1 MDQYYIEEGYVE
13 AAYFERIVDSGTI
26 GFLPYFDENYA
37 ETGYVD
43 QHGAEFILVAD
54 VGIVV
59 GVTVTITSTT
69 FEGFAALAADV
80 GKIMQLQAAFTGVF
94 TPSMNVNAVKNHF
107 AFLDVVT
114 DFAATASKQT
124 DTGGLLEFIADLN
137 AQSARF
143 RDVDINMDVEFYTS
157 DSSADIGTNIDAN
170 ATFDAAS
177 ILTSAFTISVD
188 FDIVQIAQAD
198 IVATSII
205 EANAIEYIKKS
216 DLPSSSTQR
225 PWSTDYIS
233 VNNAT
238 EEAPAFNSSTKKF
251 GSHSLQV
258 NSDNDTNATQNS
270 YVKYNFRNA
279 NFARLPSVNTDDNYQ
294 IEFWTRGGKQLV
306 KAQTT
311 SGDIAWRINTND
323 TDIQFYF
330 KPNQNQSSTMS
341 GTITAGGVF
350 SHVVIRVEGPNKKMW
365 INGALVDNNVINQAR
380 STLSSSNDD
389 WRLIFGDDNTED
401 LSNLGNGY
409 SYIDEFRILTGTKA
423 QVDADTGYTI
433 SSTSIT
439 VPTQEF
445 ANKSSNAIL
454 LHFNNDYSDSLYGI
468 QSTEIDLISY
478 NTLSATLTGQ
488 IYATANLNSAFTIT
502 ADPGTLKEAESDFES
517 VATQLTA
524 AGKVGDF
531 FINADIAFDFAIQD
545 QLFKGFESDLENS
558 ITQTTVAVK
567 TVDAVIAI
575 SSAFTPEIST
585 DGFRAGAADLE
596 TVSSLDVTVTR
607 IQQGVANLQI
617 ISTLD
622 IEFTNVKLA
631 EADLQTISS
640 VDSTVTRIQQ
650 GASNFEAVATELAI
664 INMIGNT
671 LISATSAFELSASI
685 TGTVRSNADLESVF
699 GVETVAVKTVDPTV
713 NIEVISTAIIDT
725 TYFAQTSVNLE
736 TAFTVVANAKE
747 LILDQYVYRIPRENR
762 TINIYSE
769 NRTSTIRTETRT
781 YIVEEN

>member
-59 GVTVTITSTT
+59 GVTVTIESTT

-143 RDVDINMDVEFYTS
+143 RDVDINIDVEFYTS

-205 EANAIEYIKKS
+205 EANAIEYQSRYYNSKRPIGWTGWTTRSLSSQAPYINPNAYTFESNALKVLSITSESSYVQS
-216 DLPSSSTQR
+216 DT
-225 PWSTDYIS
+225 YIS
-233 VNNAT
+233 TNIPNPESWVLEFQFKANDDDPDNNT
-238 EEAPAFNSSTKKF
+238 FFNLGTGAFLT
-251 GSHSLQV
+251 
-258 NSDNDTNATQNS
+258 
-270 YVKYNFRNA
+270 
-279 NFARLPSVNTDDNYQ
+279 
-294 IEFWTRGGKQLV
+294 
-306 KAQTT
+306 
-311 SGDIAWRINTND
+311 NTNN
-323 TDIQFYF
+323 I
-330 KPNQNQSSTMS
+330 SS
-341 GTITAGGVF
+341 GTTDVLLQTF
-350 SHVVIRVEGPNKKMW
+350 
-365 INGALVDNNVINQAR
+365 NGN
-380 STLSSSNDD
+380 
-389 WRLIFGDDNTED
+389 RLF
-401 LSNLGNGY
+401 L
-409 SYIDEFRILTGTKA
+409 
-423 QVDADTGYTI
+423 TI
-433 SSTSIT
+433 S
-439 VPTQEF
+439 
-445 ANKSSNAIL
+445 
-454 LHFNNDYSDSLYGI
+454 
-468 QSTEIDLISY
+468 
-478 NTLSATLTGQ
+478 TLSATNTKSQETLTASISQTFTINTWNKVSIVYDKALNQYRLYLNNALLVSRSLGSYKTFQ
-488 IYATANLNSAFTIT
+488 FYTGHRLHLIEDSFSGFDRYYDTLIFRYNTTELTSFYSAYTGGFEDLVYAKFDGNFDDSIGAVIDDNTVSTNIVFAQTASLTSTFGATANLNSAFTIT

-524 AGKVGDF
+524 GGKVGDF